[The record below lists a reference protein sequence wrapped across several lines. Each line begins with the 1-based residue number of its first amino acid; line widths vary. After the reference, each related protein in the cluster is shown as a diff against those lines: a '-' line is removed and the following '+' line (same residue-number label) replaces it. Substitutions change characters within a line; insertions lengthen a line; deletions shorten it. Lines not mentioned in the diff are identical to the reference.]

1 MFDKMKALLRGAT
14 SDQKEQQAFDDQQA
28 RLARG
33 LPTHMSPEDFA
44 GMRLDGRV
52 TFDLLALE
60 PYSDLLFDS
69 SMGGQDLHIAAVGR
83 VDLGQ
88 GESLVRF
95 YLENDTWVQ
104 ASVEAGKV
112 IEYKLFDFYQVQHL
126 ADTEFDRLINEHGV
140 SNGGVSLGKAVLP
153 LESESGQTA
162 SYGRVWGQE
171 GVPWSPPVLLEE
183 EVTTLE
189 SVINRRVIHHCM
201 LYERQLEGEGRYEYV
216 LLSGEADEE
225 DRSYQLVTNLGI
237 DLNPNNITAV

>member
-1 MFDKMKALLRGAT
+1 MFDKIKTLLTGAAP
-14 SDQKEQQAFDDQQA
+14 DHKGQEAYDHQHA

-33 LPTHMSPEDFA
+33 LPLGMSPEDFA

-52 TFDLLALE
+52 TFDLLALA

-69 SMGGQDLHIAAVGR
+69 SMGGQDLHIAAVGT

-88 GESLVRF
+88 GETLVRF

-104 ASVEAGKV
+104 ASVASGQV
-112 IEYKLFDFYQVQHL
+112 IEYKLFDFFQVQHL
-126 ADTEFDRLINEHGV
+126 ANTEFDRLINEHGV
-140 SNGGVSLGKAVLP
+140 SNAGVSLGKDVLP
-153 LESESGQTA
+153 LESESGQAA
-162 SYGRVWGQE
+162 SYARVWGQQ

-216 LLSGEADEE
+216 LLSGEVDEE

-237 DLNPNNITAV
+237 DLNPNNIRAV